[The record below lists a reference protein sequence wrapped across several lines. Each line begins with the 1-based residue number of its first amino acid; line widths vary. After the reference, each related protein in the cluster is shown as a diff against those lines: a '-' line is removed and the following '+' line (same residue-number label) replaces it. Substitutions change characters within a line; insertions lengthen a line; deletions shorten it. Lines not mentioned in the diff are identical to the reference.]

1 MATGVTQALEKEA
14 AVKLAR
20 ILLLA
25 SLAVACLAA
34 SPRGAHAQDC
44 SKISYDSLRVVF
56 AGRPILRVRGPWG
69 LARITEPRVE
79 GSLLHY
85 ATVLP
90 DTSNHTERALPNPIA
105 LADLRRAEVLGANS
119 VGGALIGGLAVGTL
133 LSLTTGSFGGGGSS
147 SGRMFSPGS
156 VGMLAVVGGASLG
169 ALIGSQRHSWK
180 MLYSQP

>member
-133 LSLTTGSFGGGGSS
+133 LALTTGSFGGGGSS